1 MKKRLL
7 LFIAAWPLFASA
19 NDSDHFERCM
29 SNVLADK
36 PGQVM
41 KVEFKLEDEREVYE
55 FNVRGLDG
63 HDWDLECLKDTGEIL
78 ELEREVM
85 HPNHPLFKANVKF
98 NEQEARKIALAEY
111 PGKIIEVEYEIEA
124 NGDSSYEFD
133 IATYNGDEIKIEI
146 DAASGEIIETNL
158 ELWQVG
164 LE

>member
-1 MKKRLL
+1 MLKWLL
-7 LFIAAWPLFASA
+7 MLTAAAPMAVVA
-19 NDSDHFERCM
+19 NEPDNFERCM
-29 SNVLADK
+29 NTVLAEK

-41 KVEFKLEDEREVYE
+41 KVEFKLEDEQQVYE
-55 FNVRGLDG
+55 FNVRGMDG
-63 HDWDLECLKDTGEIL
+63 HDWDLECHKATGEIL
-78 ELEREVM
+78 ELEQEVL

-98 NEQEARKIALAEY
+98 NEQEARVVALAVY

-133 IATYNGDEIKIEI
+133 IDTFKGQEIKVEI
-146 DAASGEIIETNL
+146 DAASGEIIEVNE